1 MVNINV
7 LILEDEFIIFTHLKK
22 LLKNIGFT
30 NIYIAKTYSQALELA
45 SQHTIHILLSDI
57 NIDGEVDGIETA
69 KVLQKLYTLAV
80 VFITAYNDDETLK
93 RAAKVDFMGYLL
105 KPYREDELRTL
116 ISLIIRKYHFCQ
128 SALLKVSGKYI
139 FDMEEQSLYKD
150 AKHIKLSEKEK
161 KFFQLVFNNL
171 RSIITYEMIDE
182 VVWSHEPV
190 SDNTRRTFIYRVKQ
204 KFQDLEMQT
213 IKDMGIQVS

>member
-1 MVNINV
+1 MVNINI

-30 NIYIAKTYSQALELA
+30 NVYIAKTYAQALELA
-45 SQHTIHILLSDI
+45 SRHTIHILLSDI
-57 NIDGEVDGIETA
+57 HIDGEVDGIETA
-69 KVLQKLYTLAV
+69 KVLQELYALAV

-93 RAAKVDFMGYLL
+93 RAAKVDFIGYLL

-116 ISLIIRKYHFCQ
+116 ISLIIQKYRFCG
-128 SALLKVSGKYI
+128 SALLKVSGKYL
-139 FDMEEQSLYKD
+139 FDMEEQCLYKD

-171 RSIITYEMIDE
+171 GSIITYEMIDE

-204 KFQDLEMQT
+204 KFPDLEIQT
-213 IKDMGIQVS
+213 VKDMGIQVS